1 MLLDRLSDVLAT
13 LTGSS
18 GRASFDPAD
27 MALPGAVMLVA
38 YDRDGSSVGCGA
50 IRPLGDGVCEIKRMF
65 ALPGSKGV
73 GHAVLE
79 ALERR
84 AIEAG
89 FAEAWLETRRI
100 NDRAVRF
107 YLSHAYRPIESYG
120 KYMGRDECICLGKRL
135 NTEFP
140 V

>member
-1 MLLDRLSDVLAT
+1 
-13 LTGSS
+13 
-18 GRASFDPAD
+18 
-27 MALPGAVMLVA
+27 MLVA
-38 YDRDGSSVGCGA
+38 YAWDGSPLGCGA

-89 FAEAWLETRRI
+89 FVEAWLETRRV
-100 NDRAVRF
+100 NDHAVRF
-107 YLSHAYRPIESYG
+107 YLGHAYRLIESYG
-120 KYMGRDECICLGKRL
+120 KYRGRDECICLGKRL
-135 NTEFP
+135 NTELP
-140 V
+140 M